1 MKLLLDTHI
10 WVRTQLEP
18 GRLSRRVQKV
28 LSDSRSE
35 LWISPMSVAEFW
47 MLHRKKRIELD
58 ELPEDWLPKALMG
71 LREAPVI
78 NEVATVSGRYLDTL
92 PDPADRIIAATAAVY
107 SLRLVT
113 ADDALCALKDIEVL
127 PNSA

>member
-1 MKLLLDTHI
+1 
-10 WVRTQLEP
+10 
-18 GRLSRRVQKV
+18 
-28 LSDSRSE
+28 
-35 LWISPMSVAEFW
+35 MSVAEFW